1 MEKKSIK
8 DWARSDR
15 PREKMLEQGKASL
28 SESELIAILIGSGN
42 SKESAVELSKEI
54 LDSVGNNLIELS
66 KLSIDQLMKFNGIG
80 EAKAI
85 SIIAALELG
94 NRRRQA
100 EALVNES
107 IKNSRSAYEYIYPYL
122 SGLDHE
128 EAWVVLVNRRNNVLR
143 CRNISTGST
152 TASLVDPKIVF
163 RFAIETPGCTGL
175 FLFHNH
181 PSDDPSPST
190 QDDMLTEQLKKGAKL
205 MELTLVDHI
214 IVSNKSYYSYADNDI
229 KKIGL

>member
-8 DWARSDR
+8 DWAKGDR
-15 PREKMLEQGKASL
+15 PREKMLEQGKTSL

-42 SKESAVELSKEI
+42 SRQSAVDLSKEI

-85 SIIAALELG
+85 SIMAALELG

-100 EALVNES
+100 EALINES
-107 IKNSRSAYEYIYPYL
+107 IKSSRSAYEYIYPYL

-128 EAWVVLVNRRNNVLR
+128 EAWIILVNRRNNVLR

-163 RFAIETPGCTGL
+163 RFAIETPGCTGIL
-175 FLFHNH
+175 LFHNH

-190 QDDMLTEQLKKGAKL
+190 QDNMLTDQLKKISKL
-205 MELTLVDHI
+205 MEITFVDHL
-214 IVSNKSYYSYADNDI
+214 IVCNNSYYSYADGAINEVDR
-229 KKIGL
+229 